1 MVAQAEKTNTT
12 AKKPTTPVK
21 ATIFFI
27 ETPP

>member
-12 AKKPTTPVK
+12 AKKAITPLK